1 MDATFL
7 ISKTSIG
14 IFKSKFFFLLFKV
27 SGAYA
32 VALENAFTPTFL
44 ALSRQNLPNLEG
56 STPDKVFLGAYTLF
70 GMYVS
75 SYLFM
80 HVRSKEKKISSHI
93 ALSPSLFK

>member
-1 MDATFL
+1 M
-7 ISKTSIG
+7 
-14 IFKSKFFFLLFKV
+14 

-70 GMYVS
+70 GMYVLPTCVDMYVVYFS
-75 SYLFM
+75 TQREKR
-80 HVRSKEKKISSHI
+80 RSCYV
-93 ALSPSLFK
+93 AFSPFFFFSR